1 MASLSPEEE
10 LVLATVRRFVDGEV
24 RPVVQELEHTNEYPG
39 ELIDRMN
46 ELGPPRWRA
55 PSPAAARTNGR

>member
-24 RPVVQELEHTNEYPG
+24 RPVAQELEHANEYPG

-46 ELGPPRWRA
+46 ELGAPRWRA
-55 PSPAAARTNGR
+55 PSPAAARTCGR